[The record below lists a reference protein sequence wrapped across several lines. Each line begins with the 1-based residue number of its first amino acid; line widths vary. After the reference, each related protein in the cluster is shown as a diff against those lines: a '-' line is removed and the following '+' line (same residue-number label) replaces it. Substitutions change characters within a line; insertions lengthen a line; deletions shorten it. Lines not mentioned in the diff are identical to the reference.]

1 MAGNL
6 LNKPANR
13 KPGKLYYSGNDLGLT
28 FKKNNIQ
35 YKIWSPPTQSA
46 NIEIFA
52 DDRGEKMLDKLEL
65 QKAANDTWKVDLPV
79 KYYKSYYRLE
89 LELPRKTYKFVDPW
103 TKAVGTNSNYGLI
116 VNPEKVFPPSWSRDE
131 KVVLNDP
138 VDAVIYELHVKDFSI
153 SKESG
158 IRNRGQYSAFT
169 ERHSINKEGMLTGI
183 SHLKELGITHV
194 HLLPV
199 YDFATADDRDLESYN
214 WGYDPLFYMVPEG
227 SYASNPS
234 NESRIYEFKKM
245 VKTLHSYGIGVI
257 MDVVYNHTYHT
268 QNSPFQK
275 IFPNYFYRFTDDG
288 YFANASG
295 VGNELATERP
305 MMRKYI
311 IDSLLYWSEEYHIDG
326 FRFDL
331 MSAVDRET
339 MLLAEEKLREKNK
352 SVIIYGEPWTAL
364 PPQLHDYQQIHKG
377 DQKGTGISLFNDNFR
392 NAIKGDND
400 GVSRGFIQG
409 KIGLER
415 QIDEGVIGSIGH
427 AERRLYGFALNPG
440 ESINYVE
447 SHDNLT
453 LWDKLARSSPGAN
466 EEKRKKMHKLA
477 LVILLTSQGVPFLQA
492 GTEFLRTKFGDSNSF
507 DSGIEI
513 NELKWERKTTYR
525 DHFNYV
531 KGLINLRSH
540 HPAFRMRKRSDVK
553 ENIEFIDS
561 PFGTVGYSICS
572 NANEDAWKRI
582 MILLN
587 PSHEWKQ
594 FFLPEKR
601 TWAIVVDDQEAGT
614 EPIRFFHSD
623 EVVVPPISGMV
634 IYSADLV
641 TGY

>member
-1 MAGNL
+1 M
-6 LNKPANR
+6 LNRVVSAR
-13 KPGKLYYSGNDLGLT
+13 PGKLYYSGNDLGLT
-28 FKKNNIQ
+28 FSKKNIQ
-35 YKIWSPPTQSA
+35 YRIWSPPAQSA
-46 NIEIFA
+46 VIEIYA
-52 DDRGEKMLDKLEL
+52 DDEGENKLEEYEL
-65 QKAANDTWKVDLPV
+65 QRSTNDTWKIELPIECYE
-79 KYYKSYYRLE
+79 KYYQLRLE
-89 LELPRKTYKFVDPW
+89 MPRDTYNFVDPW
-103 TKAVGTNSNYGLI
+103 VKAVGSNSDYGYI
-116 VNPEKVFPPSWSRDE
+116 VDPKKVHPPSWAQDE
-131 KVVLNDP
+131 KVKLEDP

-158 IRNRGQYSAFT
+158 MRNRGQYSAFA

-183 SHLKELGITHV
+183 SHLKEMGITHV

-199 YDFATADDRDLESYN
+199 FDFATAEDEDIESYN
-214 WGYDPLFYMVPEG
+214 WGYDPLFYNVPEG

-234 NESRIYEFKKM
+234 NDSRIYEFKKM

-268 QNSPFQK
+268 QNSPFQQ
-275 IFPNYFYRFTDDG
+275 IFPNYFYRFTEEG

-295 VGNELATERP
+295 CGNELATERA

-311 IDSLLYWSEEYHIDG
+311 VDSLLYWSEEYHIDG

-331 MSAVDRET
+331 MSSIDRET
-339 MLLAEEKLREKNK
+339 MLLAEEKLRDKNS
-352 SVIIYGEPWTAL
+352 SVLLYGEPWTAL
-364 PPQLHDYQQIHKG
+364 DPQLADYQQIHKG
-377 DQKGTGISLFNDNFR
+377 DQKGTGISVFNDNFR
-392 NAIKGDND
+392 SAIKGDND
-400 GVSRGFIQG
+400 GVGKGFIQG

-415 QIDEGVIGSIGH
+415 QIDEGVIGSIGD
-427 AERRLYGFALNPG
+427 AERRLYGFALHPG

-466 EEKRKKMHKLA
+466 EEDRKKMQKLA
-477 LVILLTSQGVPFLQA
+477 MVILFTSQGVPFIQA
-492 GTEFLRTKFGDSNSF
+492 GTEFLRTKFGDHNSF
-507 DSGIEI
+507 NSGIEV

-540 HPAFRMRKRSDVK
+540 HPAFRMRKRSEIQD
-553 ENIEFIDS
+553 NLSFINS
-561 PFGTVGYSICS
+561 PFGTVGYSLCN
-572 NANEDAWKRI
+572 NANGDAWKKI

-594 FFLPEKR
+594 FYLPKKR
-601 TWAIVVDDQEAGT
+601 TWAIVVDDKEAGT
-614 EPIRFFHSD
+614 EPIRFFHSN

-634 IYSADLV
+634 VYSADLI